1 MVTEHP
7 GSRSS
12 TPGGGRAAGRSSSGE
27 AIDLPYAWPP
37 ARGRVGIWVVRL
49 VLLPVFL
56 GITYVFAHYPV
67 DRFFVHTEGRIV
79 DGWVAAVVSVGL
91 CYFMLISDGSS
102 VRADSVRLSIRA
114 KTRQHD
120 YSWGDVAA
128 IEHTERGLVVTDR
141 QGRSETIGLVERTW
155 QSRLVRRTSPMAGV
169 AADLERIRRQVRAPE
184 NLTRQVRVGTA
195 RLTQAEWVYW
205 ILIALGAIGVATLRT
220 LGS

>member
-1 MVTEHP
+1 MVTEYP
-7 GSRSS
+7 GGRSGM
-12 TPGGGRAAGRSSSGE
+12 PGGGRATRPGTSGE
-27 AIDLPYAWPP
+27 AIELPYAWPP
-37 ARGRVGIWVVRL
+37 PRGRVGVWVVRI
-49 VLLPVFL
+49 VLLPIFV
-56 GITYVFAHYPV
+56 GIAYVFAHYPV
-67 DRFFVHTEGRIV
+67 DRFFLHTEGRIV

-128 IEHTERGLVVTDR
+128 VEHTETGLVVTDQ
-141 QGRSETIGLVERTW
+141 QGESATIELTERTW
-155 QSRLVRRTSPMAGV
+155 QARLVQRKTPMV
-169 AADLERIRRQVRAPE
+169 QIAADLERIRRQVRAPK

-195 RLTQAEWVYW
+195 RLTQAEWVYG
-205 ILIALGAIGVATLRT
+205 ILVALGAVSVATLRT